1 MAADNCVGIL
11 AKMLGLFGS
20 PFYSPST
27 LPPFLPLFIWGVSKR
42 LEKLDSY
49 ELRRKGK
56 ERKRR
61 KEIWKDFIYRRGRAA
76 VTARR
81 SKTLE
86 PRLVQALGAE
96 YRADFGVS
104 FKCGTRARRC
114 VAVVE
119 GVGVMGDE
127 RTSFVTSIGSRRV
140 AHAVRQVIAA
150 AAAAAFVV
158 R

>member
-56 ERKRR
+56 KEKKRNLERFYLPPRSYSCRSTAIEDPGGLSGAGPRR
-61 KEIWKDFIYRRGRAA
+61 
-76 VTARR
+76 
-81 SKTLE
+81 
-86 PRLVQALGAE
+86 
-96 YRADFGVS
+96 
-104 FKCGTRARRC
+104 
-114 VAVVE
+114 
-119 GVGVMGDE
+119 
-127 RTSFVTSIGSRRV
+127 
-140 AHAVRQVIAA
+140 
-150 AAAAAFVV
+150 
-158 R
+158 